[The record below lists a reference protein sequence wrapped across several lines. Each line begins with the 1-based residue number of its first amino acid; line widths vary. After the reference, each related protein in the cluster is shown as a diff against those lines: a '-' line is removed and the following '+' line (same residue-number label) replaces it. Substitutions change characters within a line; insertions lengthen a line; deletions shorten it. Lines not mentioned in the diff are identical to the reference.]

1 MKHLEDRSEMN
12 SRLQQH
18 PIAIVGMA
26 SIFANSRNL
35 EQYWENITT
44 KLDAIMDVPLS
55 RWNIDDHYSP
65 DKKSPD
71 KTYCR
76 RGGFIP
82 DIDFDPMEFGLP
94 PNILEVT
101 DVAQLM
107 ALVVARDVLDDAGI
121 GESSGYDRDKVGI
134 VLGVGGGQQ
143 QIVPLSARL
152 QGPVLEK
159 VLASCGID
167 EADRG
172 HIIEKFKKAYVGW
185 EENSF
190 PGMLGNVIAGRVAN
204 RFDFGGTNCVVD
216 AACAGSL
223 AAMKLAISDLLEFR
237 SEVMISGG
245 ICCDNS
251 PFMYMS
257 FSKTPAFTTNENVR
271 SFDENSKGMMV
282 GEGIGMVALKRL
294 ADAERDGDKIY
305 AVIHGIGSSSDGRF
319 KSIYA
324 PRPDGQAKALM
335 RAYSDAGFDPA
346 SVGLIEAHGTGT
358 IAGDAA
364 EFEGLTK
371 FFGADN
377 KKTQHIGLGTVKSQI
392 GHTKAAAGTAGIIK
406 AALALHHK
414 VLPATINVTRPNAQ
428 LKIENSPFYLN
439 TETRPWIPRVDGVP
453 RRAGV
458 SSFGFGGS
466 NFHFVLQEYSPK
478 PSGSYRLNEVPQSI
492 LLSAPDVSSLK
503 SLASNWIS
511 KLAVAEAEQPF
522 VFNQLVLEAPA
533 ATPALQN
540 ARIGF
545 LAQNGAEALVQ
556 LSLASKTWASQ
567 PEALNWALSGV
578 YFRATGVATHGK
590 VAAVFSGQG
599 SQFVDMGIEAVCN
612 FPPLMDAT
620 AAMDREFS
628 HNGLPALSTIT
639 YPVPVFSSDEA
650 LKNEQRLQQTQYA
663 QPAIGA
669 VSMGLYETFRQA
681 GLAPDFAAGHSFG
694 EWTALWAAGVL
705 SDDDYRHVANARGQA
720 MASQPR
726 PGFDPGT
733 MFAVVGK
740 TEEVAQHLERFEGV
754 VIANDNSATQ
764 VVIAGPTSQVEAAT
778 QALKTHGFQV
788 VPLPVSAAFHTPLV
802 GHAQLPLAEV
812 IDKVAFRVPQL
823 PVYSNLSGEL
833 HSKKPELIKQA
844 MKRHMVEP
852 VRFRQEIEAL
862 YKAGARVFVE
872 FGPKNVLAKLL
883 EGLLGNKGDVLVV
896 ATGASPKKSSDRQLR
911 LAAIELAVY
920 GVELKPVDPYSAVL
934 RPTQGRK
941 KSPTSIKLN
950 AAPYVSPKTR
960 EAFESALTDGY
971 RLKSTSPVVNVSP
984 PVAPV
989 QQVVPDQQFVPSP
1002 SFLEES
1008 VTQLLETQNRLLA
1021 IHEQFLKGPEEY
1033 SRVVQNVMA
1042 SQASGVSA
1050 PEALGRSL
1058 AMYHEFQLETMRL
1071 HEQFLASQGNA
1082 FGVASGAVGT
1092 PRVSSPKT
1100 PALPLGAPQV
1110 AVKAPLPAPVPEAP
1124 VAQAEARPV
1133 AVVVAPV
1140 AHAVAGPDLQA
1151 VKATMMK
1158 VVADKTGYPSE
1169 MLELSMDMEADLGI
1183 DSIKR
1188 VEILGAVQE
1197 AIPGLPELNPAD
1209 LAELRTLGQIVD
1221 YMNAQSGAPQASPK
1235 QNHVVPSYTVI
1246 ARRLS
1251 TPTVRPSTAKG
1262 HILVV
1267 DDGVLG
1273 VSLSARLLAEGE
1285 KITLVRPTWLA
1296 STSADSPS
1304 GVTELELSEVTDAS
1318 VKNLISHSGP
1328 VSGVLYLQA
1337 RAEAQTL
1344 SFSGGSKRGVLL
1356 AFLLAKYCSVKTST
1370 SGRPSFLAVTAQDG
1384 RFGWASPSSDAVQGG
1399 LSGLI
1404 KTLSHEWPG
1413 VFCRTVD
1420 LSPGLDQATTVD
1432 LVIDEYRDAEMG
1444 VTEVGHDLQGRWT
1457 LSAEP
1462 VDGTDLGSGAPITSK
1477 EVFLVS
1483 GGAKGVTA
1491 HCVVRLAEEYHC
1503 GFILLGRSA
1512 LAPEPAWAKGKYTDQ
1527 DLKSAALQH
1536 LSEAGEKPT
1545 PVKIQEALR
1554 PIHSSREIAASLAAI
1569 EGAGGRAVYV
1579 SCDVTRSKEVR
1590 SAVASAAAVFGKVT
1604 GLIHGA
1610 GVLADRLIEQKT
1622 VGDFEAVYS
1631 TKVDGLEALL
1641 SAVDAKAIKHYVL
1654 FSSAA
1659 AYFGNPGQAD
1669 YAIANE
1675 ILNKVAL
1682 RLKSEA
1688 PAAQVL
1694 SLNWGPWDGGMV
1706 TPELKRLFEARGA
1719 TIIPLDGGADLLLR
1733 ELSASTNRCTQILV
1747 GGNLNGPD
1755 EKKKPR
1761 PERLS
1766 KRLPDE
1772 SNSLLRDHVL
1782 GASSVL
1788 PTVCAMA
1795 WMADAVETAYPGWA
1809 YQGVENYQLLKGIV
1823 FDGSQLEF
1831 YQLELQPEEEI
1842 DGVLRVAVSVVGQ
1855 SPEQKSVRHYK
1866 AVVLAS
1872 QKAVVLGSTTLD
1884 LSKADGREAKVFYA
1898 NRTLFHGPSLH
1909 GLKSLL
1915 SCGPSGLLF
1924 SCHVDPSVVENLE
1937 FPASIRNVWA
1947 NDLVYQAMLVW
1958 VREQSGSWS
1967 LPSSTGSWVVFREVL
1982 PGETFY
1988 LRLTVKKAEK
1998 TKMVA
2003 DISLVDERFQVL
2015 TEVQDA
2021 AVTISDSLKDAFA
2034 HP

>member
-439 TETRPWIPRVDGVP
+439 TETRPWIPRVDSVP

-492 LLSAPDVSSLK
+492 LLSAPDVNSLK

-578 YFRATGVATHGK
+578 YFRAAGVATHGK

-650 LKNEQRLQQTQYA
+650 LQNEQRLQQTQYA

-971 RLKSTSPVVNVSP
+971 RLKSTSPVVHVSP
-984 PVAPV
+984 PVAPI
-989 QQVVPDQQFVPSP
+989 QQVVPAQQFVPSS

-1008 VTQLLETQNRLLA
+1008 VTQLLETQKRLLA

-1033 SRVVQNVMA
+1033 SRTVQGVMA

-1071 HEQFLASQGNA
+1071 HEQFLASQSNA

-1384 RFGWASPSSDAVQGG
+1384 RFGWVSPSSDAVQGG

-1569 EGAGGRAVYV
+1569 ECAGGRAVYV